1 MQNFIYSAALTSD
14 EEDGGFVVT
23 FRDLP
28 EAISQ
33 GEAVKDALR
42 EAADC
47 LEEAIANRIVMGLP
61 IPQPTET
68 NQPEHAISLSAQ
80 MAAKAALYSTIRD
93 SGLTRVE
100 LAKRLQCNT
109 SEVHRLLDPRHAS
122 ELPRIEAALAAMGRQ
137 LVVALH
143 SAA

>member
-1 MQNFIYSAALTSD
+1 MQNCIYSAALTPD
-14 EEDGGFVVT
+14 FVVA

-33 GEAVKDALR
+33 GEAVEDALR

-47 LEEAIANRIVMGLP
+47 LEEAIANRIVAGLP
-61 IPQPTET
+61 IPQPTTT
-68 NQPEHAISLSAQ
+68 NQSEHAISLPAQ
-80 MAAKAALYSTIRD
+80 MAAKAALYSPIRD
-93 SGLTRVE
+93 SGLTHVE
-100 LAKRLQCNT
+100 LAKRLQCDAR
-109 SEVHRLLDPRHAS
+109 EGGRRPDLRHVS
-122 ELPRIEAALAAMGRQ
+122 ELPRMEAALTAMGRQ

>member
-1 MQNFIYSAALTSD
+1 MQNFIYSAALTPD
-14 EEDGGFVVT
+14 EEDGG

-33 GEAVKDALR
+33 GEAVEDALR

-61 IPQPTET
+61 IPQPTAT

-80 MAAKAALYSTIRD
+80 MAAKAALY
-93 SGLTRVE
+93 LTHVE
-100 LAKRLQCNT
+100 LAKRLQCG
-109 SEVHRLLDPRHAS
+109 LLDPRHAS

>member
-1 MQNFIYSAALTSD
+1 MQNFIYSATLNPD
-14 EEDGGFVVT
+14 EKDGGFVGT

-33 GEAVKDALR
+33 GEAVEDALR
-42 EAADC
+42 EATDC
-47 LEEAIANRIVMGLP
+47 LEEAIANRIVVGLP
-61 IPQPTET
+61 IPQPTTT
-68 NQPEHAISLSAQ
+68 NQPEHAISLAAQ

-93 SGLTRVE
+93 SDRTHFE
-100 LAKRLQCNT
+100 LAKRPQCDIR
-109 SEVHRLLDPRHAS
+109 ELRRLDPRHAS
-122 ELPRIEAALAAMGRQ
+122 ELPSIEAALAAMGRQ